1 MLVYQR
7 VNLPASWVA
16 NGIPQAL
23 ETQVRA
29 IGRHLRSSSTP
40 GTSRYRGANWIWLVV
55 WNKTFIFHFIYGII
69 LPIDFHIFQDGY
81 CTTNQDLFGNL
92 QGDTLYIS
100 TKSAQKRH
108 LEMGPLLPPRT
119 SQDLDGK
126 FKHALGR
133 TPRTPRTPRGS

>member
-1 MLVYQR
+1 MG
-7 VNLPASWVA
+7 LPQIIQSSWVA

-81 CTTNQDLFGNL
+81 CTTNQDFFSMKNL
-92 QGDTLYIS
+92 RESYTLW
-100 TKSAQKRH
+100 
-108 LEMGPLLPPRT
+108 
-119 SQDLDGK
+119 
-126 FKHALGR
+126 
-133 TPRTPRTPRGS
+133 